1 MSKTKKSSKAERIEM
16 KKQQILAA
24 RKKQDTVVISS
35 IVLLGVLIIFAVFFL
50 DFGGN
55 KKADSRPPA
64 TTVGASQ
71 SVSQPAG
78 DDNSGANSTAVA
90 YAPKLDKAGNRIS
103 LPVAAFADSE
113 AKYYEYPSDDGINIR
128 YFVLKSSDGIIRA
141 AFDACDVCWQAGLG
155 YEQSGDKMV
164 CRNCGRQFAS
174 ARINEVQG
182 GCNPAPLKRE
192 IVGDNLVIDI
202 NDILA
207 GRQYFNLGGRG

>member
-1 MSKTKKSSKAERIEM
+1 MSKTNNSSKAERIEK

-35 IVLLGVLIIFAVFFL
+35 IVFIGVLILLGIFFL

-71 SVSQPAG
+71 SVSQQAG
-78 DDNSGANSTAVA
+78 DDNPAADSTAVA
-90 YAPKLDKAGNRIS
+90 YAPRLDKAANRIS
-103 LPVAAFADSE
+103 FPVAAFDDGE
-113 AKYYEYPSDDGINIR
+113 AKYYEYPTDDGINIR
-128 YFVLKSSDGIIRA
+128 YFVLKSSDGIVRA
-141 AFDACDVCWQAGLG
+141 AFDACDVCWRAGLG
-155 YEQSGDKMV
+155 YVQSGDKMV

-192 IVGDNLVIDI
+192 IVGDNLIIDI
-202 NDILA
+202 DDIIA
-207 GRQYFNLGGRG
+207 GRQYFDLGGRG